1 MTRASSRATGLV
13 NHEEGHRIGHAY
25 EYQTP
30 KGLRIGYI
38 KKVLA
43 NGCYLIKPLLRR
55 AELPKVRGLL
65 TGHPC
70 SRWRASR

>member
-1 MTRASSRATGLV
+1 MPLPAPQGWSITKKG
-13 NHEEGHRIGHAY
+13 IGHAY

-43 NGCYLIKPLLRR
+43 NGCFLMKPLLRR